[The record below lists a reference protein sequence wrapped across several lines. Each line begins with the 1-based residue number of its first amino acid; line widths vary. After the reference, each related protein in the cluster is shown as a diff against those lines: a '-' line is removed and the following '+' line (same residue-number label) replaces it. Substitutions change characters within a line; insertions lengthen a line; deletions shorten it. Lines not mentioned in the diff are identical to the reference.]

1 MNTIWRKRL
10 ALFRSPEG
18 LSEGPVDVAE
28 DFGGSEDNDALTDDA
43 AEDALASLFNEEH
56 KIGGREGGEDGT
68 AEGRKGSE
76 EGHEEG
82 HEGAEAGKPDDGNA
96 EGKEPAEGEKP
107 DPQASGAGGLSD
119 DLTLDINGT
128 SVKLGELKALAGQ
141 AINLHTK
148 GQEIAQQQQEVA
160 TLKADYSGR
169 LTKQKEFVDGLFSDL
184 AGVDMASI
192 KANSSPEEWAK
203 FSKYAE
209 SVVKLHGELSEGVEA
224 ITPEVQKAQQ
234 EADYK
239 AAQACAQAL
248 TDPATGIPGYTQERH
263 NANEEFAQKMG
274 LSKDITESLTDPSA
288 WKLIEYAHKYAEL
301 QDKASKVVPKPTVQA
316 PKTPALKNEGQDGQT
331 GGKATDALRRLR
343 QTGSEDD
350 AVAALMQLGL

>member
-18 LSEGPVDVAE
+18 LSEGPGDVAE
-28 DFGGSEDNDALTDDA
+28 DFGGSEDNGALTDDA
-43 AEDALASLFNEEH
+43 AEDALASLFNEHETGGH
-56 KIGGREGGEDGT
+56 KGGKDRTAEGGE
-68 AEGRKGSE
+68 GSE
-76 EGHEEG
+76 ESHEEG
-82 HEGAEAGKPDDGNA
+82 AEGAEAGKPDAAGNA

-141 AINLHTK
+141 AINLQTK
-148 GQEIAQQQQEVA
+148 GQEIAKQQQEVA
-160 TLKADYSGR
+160 TIKADYSGR
-169 LTKQKEFVDGLFSDL
+169 LTKQKEFVDGLFSEL

-248 TDPATGIPGYTQERH
+248 TDPATGIPGYSQERH
-263 NANEEFAQKMG
+263 TANEQFAQKMG

-331 GGKATDALRRLR
+331 GGKATDAMRRLR

-350 AVAALMQLGL
+350 AVDALMALGL